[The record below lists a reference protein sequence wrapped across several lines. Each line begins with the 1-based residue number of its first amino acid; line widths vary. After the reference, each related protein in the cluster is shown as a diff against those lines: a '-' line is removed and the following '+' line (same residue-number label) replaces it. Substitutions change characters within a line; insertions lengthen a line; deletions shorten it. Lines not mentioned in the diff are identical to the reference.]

1 MKAHEQSD
9 MMLLWEKEL
18 VGAFKENGYI
28 YECKVSSG
36 GFGTI
41 YKCNKGKYKYAVKFQ
56 YKDIEG
62 HSLQKELQ
70 VMKAIHASTSD
81 GSKFL
86 LKPILGVRRLL
97 SQASILTA
105 YYGRTLTVSIERWKG
120 DNTKIKRLAIGLCK
134 GILHIHK
141 SGFAHRDLKVS
152 NILLQNGEG
161 DPVIIDF
168 GLANA
173 KHRGAGT
180 PGYTAPEQTGG
191 VGVHKDSEWWILE
204 GWDQR
209 VFDSWALG
217 IVITKCFRGH
227 HVSEQ
232 AQNFIGHLLN
242 VNPGQRF
249 SV

>member
-1 MKAHEQSD
+1 MKANEKSD

-36 GFGTI
+36 SFGTI

-62 HSLQKELQ
+62 HSLQKELL

-81 GSKFL
+81 GSRFL
-86 LKPILGVRRLL
+86 LKPILCARRLL
-97 SQASILTA
+97 SQTSILTA
-105 YYGRTLTVSIERWKG
+105 YYSRTLTVFIERWKG
-120 DNTKIKRLAIGLCK
+120 DNNKIKRLAIGLCK

-152 NILLQNGEG
+152 NILLKNGEG

-180 PGYTAPEQTGG
+180 PGYTAPE
-191 VGVHKDSEWWILE
+191 
-204 GWDQR
+204 
-209 VFDSWALG
+209 
-217 IVITKCFRGH
+217 
-227 HVSEQ
+227 
-232 AQNFIGHLLN
+232 
-242 VNPGQRF
+242 
-249 SV
+249 